1 MMCAVAEMRSKN
13 LRNPDEK
20 VEFPLITGELLE
32 LGDLTVG
39 YIVSQPGWRWSEHVR
54 PIVGGQWCQAR
65 HVGVILSGRLGV
77 LLSDGTTVELGPEDV
92 FDVPPGHDGWTIGD
106 EPCVQLEWA
115 GLRTWAAF
123 PVGAQRRALVTILMT
138 DIVDST
144 AAAKRL
150 GDIAWR
156 ELLSSHYEGLRVAL
170 DRFSGREIQTTGD
183 GMLATFDAPANALRC
198 AATIR
203 RLAGREA
210 VQVRAAVHVGEV
222 ELVGGDIRGVAV
234 HEAARIMASAAA
246 DEILVSETT
255 RVLALAAGLEFE
267 ERGTHELKGLAG
279 TWQLYA
285 YSERDAHTS

>member
-1 MMCAVAEMRSKN
+1 MR
-13 LRNPDEK
+13 
-20 VEFPLITGELLE
+20 V
-32 LGDLTVG
+32 V
-39 YIVSQPGWRWSEHVR
+39 
-54 PIVGGQWCQAR
+54 
-65 HVGVILSGRLGV
+65 SGRAYLGGAPQSV
-77 LLSDGTTVELGPEDV
+77 EIGIEDGTIVAIRKTIRGDEERYDFGDALVELGPEDV

-234 HEAARIMASAAA
+234 HEAARIMARARRASM
-246 DEILVSETT
+246 
-255 RVLALAAGLEFE
+255 R
-267 ERGTHELKGLAG
+267 
-279 TWQLYA
+279 
-285 YSERDAHTS
+285 